1 MIIKKTEIVIYFD
14 DTLPQE
20 FQLQSFSNKIVVKSA
35 KKGLVKK
42 NTKRKPTG
50 KRQTV
55 G

>member
-14 DTLPQE
+14 DTIPQE
-20 FQLQSFSNKIVVKSA
+20 FQLQSFSNKIAVKSA
-35 KKGLVKK
+35 KKGFLKK
-42 NTKRKPTG
+42 SIKRKATG